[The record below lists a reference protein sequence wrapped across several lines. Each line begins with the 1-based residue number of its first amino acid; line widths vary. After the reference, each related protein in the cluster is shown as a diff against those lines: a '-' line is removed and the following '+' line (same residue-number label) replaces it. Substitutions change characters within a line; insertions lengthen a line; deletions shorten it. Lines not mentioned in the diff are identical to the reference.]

1 MGCRS
6 LLNLR
11 LENGRMGGGYAM
23 QGGGDE
29 ERCYDH
35 MRVRAVA
42 MSE

>member
-1 MGCRS
+1 
-6 LLNLR
+6 
-11 LENGRMGGGYAM
+11 MGGKVSM

-29 ERCYDH
+29 ERCYDD